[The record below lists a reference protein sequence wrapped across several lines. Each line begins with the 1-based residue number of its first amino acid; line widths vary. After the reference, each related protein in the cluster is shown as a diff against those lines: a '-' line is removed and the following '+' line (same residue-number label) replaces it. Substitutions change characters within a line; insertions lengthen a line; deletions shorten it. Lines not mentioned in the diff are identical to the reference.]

1 MIGPPDKISNIR
13 PVLFHIPENESLPEK
28 EYRLIRQEVLQ
39 WNQEFWT
46 DHNTRFVK
54 VSLNSEKL
62 ILLLLTLI
70 LVGF

>member
-13 PVLFHIPENESLPEK
+13 PVLFHIPENESLQEK
-28 EYRLIRQEVLQ
+28 EYRLIRQEILQ

-54 VSLNSEKL
+54 VSLKSKKYF
-62 ILLLLTLI
+62 LLTLT
-70 LVGF
+70 LGGF